1 MEGRLMCHEFL
12 FHLLATKNKN
22 NKEKGKRKVKYQ
34 LSEHACSLLK
44 LKKNSIKGAVEKKI
58 RFFKKVRYKGAVKK

>member
-1 MEGRLMCHEFL
+1 MQMACVQGFYLWKALMHHEFL

-44 LKKNSIKGAVEKKI
+44 LKKIVFKGQ
-58 RFFKKVRYKGAVKK
+58 

>member
-1 MEGRLMCHEFL
+1 MNFY
-12 FHLLATKNKN
+12 FFLLATKNKN

-44 LKKNSIKGAVEKKI
+44 LKKISIKGAVEKKLI
-58 RFFKKVRYKGAVKK
+58 FKKS

>member
-1 MEGRLMCHEFL
+1 MQMACVQGFYLWKALMRHEFL

-34 LSEHACSLLK
+34 LSEHACRLLK
-44 LKKNSIKGAVEKKI
+44 LKKKIVFKGQ
-58 RFFKKVRYKGAVKK
+58 

>member
-1 MEGRLMCHEFL
+1 MACVQGLYLWKALMWLMCHEFL

-44 LKKNSIKGAVEKKI
+44 LKKISIKGQ
-58 RFFKKVRYKGAVKK
+58 

>member
-1 MEGRLMCHEFL
+1 MRHEFL
-12 FHLLATKNKN
+12 FYLLATKNKN

-44 LKKNSIKGAVEKKI
+44 LKKISIKGAVEKKI
-58 RFFKKVRYKGAVKK
+58 DFKKKLDIKGQ

>member
-1 MEGRLMCHEFL
+1 MWLMCHEFL

-44 LKKNSIKGAVEKKI
+44 LKKIVFKGQ
-58 RFFKKVRYKGAVKK
+58 